1 MHRAAACA
9 GVAALVGSIG
19 CASVGAANGESAA
32 TAGLAFE
39 VPAEV
44 NDACTPSGRA
54 RVLATGV
61 AESEPVLA
69 RAHGGWLSLTFTSLE
84 RGRTTLDLEPGTLNV
99 LVARSTAVAV
109 PGAASLSAVD
119 ENGHGVLAWLIP
131 GPSGTVVAAAP
142 LECARR

>member
-1 MHRAAACA
+1 MHA
-9 GVAALVGSIG
+9 VGS
-19 CASVGAANGESAA
+19 GAGSR
-32 TAGLAFE
+32 
-39 VPAEV
+39 
-44 NDACTPSGRA
+44 D
-54 RVLATGV
+54 GV

-109 PGAASLSAVD
+109 PDAASLSAVD
-119 ENGHGVLAWLIP
+119 ENGHGVQAWLIP
-131 GPSGTVVAAAP
+131 GPRGTVIAAAP